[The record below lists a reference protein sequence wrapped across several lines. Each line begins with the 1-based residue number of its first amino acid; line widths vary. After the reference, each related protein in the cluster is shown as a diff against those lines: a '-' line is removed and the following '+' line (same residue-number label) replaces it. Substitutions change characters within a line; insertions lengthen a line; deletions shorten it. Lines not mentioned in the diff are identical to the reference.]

1 MGAGESGA
9 APFGQTRR
17 ELASDATPSHHWEW
31 YRRGGSPPGRSTN
44 AISHRVEYF
53 LIPGT
58 EGALL
63 CAMDRS

>member
-31 YRRGGSPPGRSTN
+31 YRRAGSPPGKMTA
-44 AISHRVEYF
+44 AISHRVEYVV
-53 LIPGT
+53 ISGT
-58 EGALL
+58 EDAVL